1 MNVVIKE
8 NFKKNFADIWRDE
21 LESVGFDTSSI
32 EDKDIP
38 FKYFTVVLRTI
49 EKKPRTIYKAANF
62 TCPAEL
68 QTGLSILEDKITKG
82 ESLFPYQSKS
92 VSNLTSEDCLLY
104 SWSIHHFHLGETI
117 ESGGFIKRT
126 GPVLF
131 AYVTDDSFYM
141 IDIKQHGAWSD
152 KGLLQT
158 LYDNWPSLLQCW
170 KVDGQPVVNF
180 SSSDIGQLRKAH
192 VNTIVELNDGTSFVG
207 PGFGMT
213 TAGTPVEA
221 TLKYSDIMRHIEG
234 FVRDLKNDPTDFL
247 KTIYTEEEI
256 SSMKDVSFDFYLD
269 KKAPNQ
275 IIAADRVHGIYH
287 VLFEQRKF
295 LKDNK

>member
-1 MNVVIKE
+1 MNVLIKE
-8 NFKKNFADIWRDE
+8 NFKKDFADIWRDE

-32 EDKDIP
+32 DDEDIP

-49 EKKPRTIYKAANF
+49 EKKPRTIHKAANF
-62 TCPAEL
+62 TCPVEL
-68 QTGLSILEDKITKG
+68 QAGLSILEGKITKG
-82 ESLFPYQSKS
+82 ESLFPHQSKS
-92 VSNLTSEDCLLY
+92 VSKLTSEDCLLY

-117 ESGGFIKRT
+117 ESDGFIKRT

-158 LYDNWPSLLQCW
+158 LYDNWPSLLQSW

-180 SSSDIGQLRKAH
+180 SSLEIGQLRRAH
-192 VNTIVELNDGTSFVG
+192 VNTIVELNDGSSFIG

-213 TAGTPVEA
+213 TAGTPAEA
-221 TLKYSDIMRHIEG
+221 TLKYSDIMRHIDC
-234 FVRDLKNDPTDFL
+234 FIRDLRKDPTDFL
-247 KTIYTEEEI
+247 KTIYTETEI
-256 SSMKDVSFDFYLD
+256 ASMQNVSFDFYLA
-269 KKAPNQ
+269 KKVPNQ

-287 VLFEQRKF
+287 VLFEQKKF
-295 LKDNK
+295 LRDNK

>member
-1 MNVVIKE
+1 MNVVLKE
-8 NFKKNFADIWRDE
+8 NFKKDFADIWRDE

-62 TCPAEL
+62 ICPAEL
-68 QTGLSILEDKITKG
+68 QAGLTILEDKITRGK
-82 ESLFPYQSKS
+82 SLFPHQSKS
-92 VSNLTSEDCLLY
+92 VNNLTSEDCLLY
-104 SWSIHHFHLGETI
+104 SWSIHHFHLGETL
-117 ESGGFIKRT
+117 ETCGFIKRT

-131 AYVTDDSFYM
+131 AYVTDDAFYM

-158 LYDNWPSLLQCW
+158 LYDNWPSLLQGW
-170 KVDGQPVVNF
+170 KIDGKPEVNF
-180 SSSDIGQLRKAH
+180 NSKEIGKLRKAH
-192 VNTIVELNDGTSFVG
+192 INAIVELNDGSSFVG
-207 PGFGMT
+207 PGYGMT
-213 TAGTPVEA
+213 AAGTPVEA
-221 TLKYSDIMRHIEG
+221 TLKYRGIMRHIEG
-234 FVRDLKNDPTDFL
+234 FIRDLRKDPTDFL
-247 KTIYTEEEI
+247 STKYNEAEI
-256 SSMKDVSFDFYLD
+256 ANMQDLSFDFYLD

-275 IIAADRVHGIYH
+275 IIAVDRVHGIYQ
-287 VLFEQRKF
+287 VLFKQNKF

>member
-1 MNVVIKE
+1 MNVVIKD
-8 NFKKNFADIWRDE
+8 NFKKNFADIWRNE

-49 EKKPRTIYKAANF
+49 EKKPRKIYKSATF

-68 QTGLSILEDKITKG
+68 QTGLSMLENKITNG
-82 ESLFPYQSKS
+82 ESLFPHQSKS
-92 VSNLTSEDCLLY
+92 VSNLTSEDSLLY
-104 SWSIHHFHLGETI
+104 SWSIHHFHLGETL
-117 ESGGFIKRT
+117 ETSGFIKRS

-131 AYVTDDSFYM
+131 AYVTDDAFYM

-158 LYDNWPSLLQCW
+158 LYDNWPSLLQSW
-170 KVDGQPVVNF
+170 KIDGKPEVNLN
-180 SSSDIGQLRKAH
+180 SKEIGQLRKARI
-192 VNTIVELNDGTSFVG
+192 NAIVELNDGSSFIG
-207 PGFGMT
+207 PGYGMT

-221 TLKYSDIMRHIEG
+221 TLKYSDIMRHIVG
-234 FVRDLKNDPTDFL
+234 FIRDLKKNPTDFL
-247 KTIYTEEEI
+247 RTKYSEAEI
-256 SSMKDVSFDFYLD
+256 ANMQDVYFDFFLD

-275 IIAADRVHGIYH
+275 IIAVDRIHGIYR

-295 LKDNK
+295 LKDNR

>member
-8 NFKKNFADIWRDE
+8 NFKKNFADICRDE

-62 TCPAEL
+62 SCPVEL
-68 QTGLSILEDKITKG
+68 QAGLSILENKITRG
-82 ESLFPYQSKS
+82 ESLFPHQSKS

-104 SWSIHHFHLGETI
+104 SWSIHHFHLGETL
-117 ESGGFIKRT
+117 ETGGFIKRT

-131 AYVTDDSFYM
+131 AYVTDDAFYM

-158 LYDNWPSLLQCW
+158 LYDNWPSLLQSW
-170 KVDGQPVVNF
+170 KIDGKPEVNF
-180 SSSDIGQLRKAH
+180 NSEEIGQLRKAH
-192 VNTIVELNDGTSFVG
+192 INTIVELNDGNSFIG
-207 PGFGMT
+207 PGYGMT

-221 TLKYSDIMRHIEG
+221 TLKYSDIMRLIEG
-234 FVRDLKNDPTDFL
+234 FIRDLRKDPTDFL
-247 KTIYTEEEI
+247 KTRYSKAEI
-256 SSMKDVSFDFYLD
+256 AAMQYVSFDFYLD

-275 IIAADRVHGIYH
+275 IIAVDRVHGIYQG
-287 VLFEQRKF
+287 LLEQKKF

>member
-8 NFKKNFADIWRDE
+8 NFKKNFADIWRNE

-49 EKKPRTIYKAANF
+49 EKKPRKIYKSATF

-68 QTGLSILEDKITKG
+68 QTGLSMLENKITNG
-82 ESLFPYQSKS
+82 ESLFPHQSKS
-92 VSNLTSEDCLLY
+92 VSNLTSEDYLLY
-104 SWSIHHFHLGETI
+104 SWSIHHFHLGETL
-117 ESGGFIKRT
+117 ETGGFIKRS

-131 AYVTDDSFYM
+131 AYVTDDAFYM

-158 LYDNWPSLLQCW
+158 LCDNWPSLLQSW
-170 KVDGQPVVNF
+170 KIDGKPEVNLN
-180 SSSDIGQLRKAH
+180 SKEIGQLRKARI
-192 VNTIVELNDGTSFVG
+192 NAIVELNDGSSLIG
-207 PGFGMT
+207 PGFGIT
-213 TAGTPVEA
+213 SAGTPVEA
-221 TLKYSDIMRHIEG
+221 TLKYCDIMRHIKG
-234 FVRDLKNDPTDFL
+234 FIRDLKKDPTDFL
-247 KTIYTEEEI
+247 RTKYSEAEI
-256 SSMKDVSFDFYLD
+256 ANMQDVYFDFSLD

-275 IIAADRVHGIYH
+275 IIAVDRVHGIYQ
-287 VLFEQRKF
+287 VLFEQKKF